1 MQATPQNG
9 EGPGDIL
16 VVRIE
21 GPHGFQQAVERVA
34 AVLSEVADARVTR
47 LLIDGSGVSGFES
60 PSIAARHEMAR
71 TWAAAAQ
78 GRVRVA
84 FVVPGHYIDEER
96 FGVVAGRNFGLKS
109 GVFESVE
116 DAREWL
122 EAFTYE

>member
-1 MQATPQNG
+1 MQAAPQNG

-21 GPHGFQQAVERVA
+21 GPHGFQQAVDRVSA
-34 AVLSEVADARVTR
+34 LLSEVSTAGVTR
-47 LLIDGSGVSGFES
+47 LLIDGSSVSGFEP
-60 PSIAARHEMAR
+60 PSVAARHEMMR
-71 TWAAAAQ
+71 VWASAAQ

-84 FVVPGHYIDEER
+84 LVVQAQYIDEER

-109 GVFESVE
+109 GVFDSVE
-116 DAREWL
+116 EAREWL